1 MCASKKSKFERVKKG
16 ISIVGVQ
23 QIYRVLEVVEETLEG
38 HEVRL
43 LNCNTL
49 PALDLPKKL
58 TGTEGIL
65 FLNLGWR
72 NKYSPKS
79 TAMTWNGVT

>member
-43 LNCNTL
+43 LNRKTL
-49 PALDLPKKL
+49 PALDLLKVPIYFCLLYHFPHETKIHFKKC
-58 TGTEGIL
+58 
-65 FLNLGWR
+65 
-72 NKYSPKS
+72 Y
-79 TAMTWNGVT
+79 